1 MRMLKTRP
9 ALYKVVGQQNNHLWL
24 EVLEGG
30 DQGMR
35 VSVPVRDS
43 QYTDDLQAQVRR
55 LSVGDVGE
63 FVLESESENRPKW
76 RVHEIRELEGKTD
89 SIIA

>member
-1 MRMLKTRP
+1 MLKTRP

-43 QYTDDLQAQVRR
+43 EYTDDLQAQVCQ
-55 LSVGDVGE
+55 LSVGDIGK
-63 FVLESESENRPKW
+63 FVLESERERRPNWRICNICGLYNEN
-76 RVHEIRELEGKTD
+76 E
-89 SIIA
+89 SIPA